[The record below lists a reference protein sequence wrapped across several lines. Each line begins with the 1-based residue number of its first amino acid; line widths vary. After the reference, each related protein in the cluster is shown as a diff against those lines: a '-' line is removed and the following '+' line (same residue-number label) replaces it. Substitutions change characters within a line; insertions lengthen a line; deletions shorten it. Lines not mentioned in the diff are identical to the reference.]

1 MARPAVIDV
10 HQHVWPERFV
20 DALRARTT
28 APRLGGWTLLLA
40 DEPPYAVT
48 PHDHDVAQRAAR
60 EADGGADLALVSLS
74 SPLGIEWLAPDDA
87 APLLDAWHRGAIDLP
102 HPFRPWAA
110 ANVLEPMTEPLAD
123 ALDLG
128 CVGLQVPADAVRTPA
143 ALDHVAPLLALC
155 EERSRPVLVHPG
167 RAASDASAASA
178 TLPSWWVPVVDYVT
192 QLHAAWWAWHTVGR
206 RLFPRL
212 RVCFAACAGLAPVH
226 HERLVARGGRFSRVD
241 PDVFVDTSSYGPR
254 ALDALIRVLGIDPI
268 VFGSDRPYAEPT
280 DPELG
285 DAATH
290 AIRCANPRRF
300 LEGDS
305 HGSEYHRR

>member
-1 MARPAVIDV
+1 VVDV

-20 DALRARTT
+20 EALRARVRP
-28 APRLGGWTLLLA
+28 PRLDGWTLLLTG
-40 DEPPYAVT
+40 EPPYDVT
-48 PHDHDVAQRAAR
+48 PDDHDAAKRAAR

-74 SPLGIEWLAPDDA
+74 SPLGIEWLPPDDA
-87 APLLDAWHRGAIDLP
+87 APLLDAWHRGAAELP
-102 HPFRPWAA
+102 RPFRPWAA
-110 ANVLEPMTEPLAD
+110 ANVLDPATTPLKD

-128 CVGLQVPADAVRTPA
+128 CVGLQLPADAMATPA

-167 RAASDASAASA
+167 RATVDASAA
-178 TLPSWWVPVVDYVT
+178 LPGWWAPVVDYVA
-192 QLHAAWWAWHTVGR
+192 QLQAAWWAWHAAGR
-206 RLFPRL
+206 TLFPRL
-212 RVCFAACAGLAPVH
+212 RICFAACAGLAPVH

-254 ALDALIRVLGIDPI
+254 ALDAVIRVLGIDPI

-280 DPELG
+280 DPDLG

-290 AIRCANPRRF
+290 AIRCANPHRL

-305 HGSEYHRR
+305 RDHAVTRAGNHPRT

>member
-1 MARPAVIDV
+1 MARPAVVDV
-10 HQHVWPERFV
+10 HQHLWPERFA
-20 DALRARTT
+20 DALRTRSEP
-28 APRLGGWTLLLA
+28 PRLDGWTLLLA
-40 DEPPYAVT
+40 GEPPYAVT
-48 PHDHDVAQRAAR
+48 PDDHDVAKRSAR

-87 APLLDAWHRGAIDLP
+87 APLLDAWHRGAVDLP

-110 ANVLEPMTEPLAD
+110 ANVLDPATAPLAA

-128 CVGLQVPADAVRTPA
+128 CVGLQIPADAVRTPD
-143 ALDHVAPLLALC
+143 ALEHVAPLLALC

-167 RAASDASAASA
+167 RAAVGTSAM
-178 TLPSWWVPVVDYVT
+178 LPSWWVPVVDYVA
-192 QLHAAWWAWHTVGR
+192 QLHAAWWAWHAAGR

-226 HERLVARGGRFSRVD
+226 HERLVARGGCFSHID
-241 PDVFVDTSSYGPR
+241 PNVFVETSSYGPR
-254 ALDALIRVLGIDPI
+254 ALDAVIRVLGIDPI

-290 AIRCANPRRF
+290 AIRCVNPRRF

-305 HGSEYHRR
+305 RGSEYHRR